1 MTETTNT
8 NATPDDFMTISRYFA
23 ATPAEVYQAFVDPT
37 QLAQWF
43 GPLTFHVPTGSI
55 DVDARSGGHYKM
67 NMVSNDDPSVVSP
80 INSTFEE
87 VIENELLLGYE
98 IVQGFPGM
106 EDGAK
111 LTMRIEF
118 HAEGE
123 GTRLE
128 LRQGPF
134 PELMSEMSSV
144 GWNQSFAKLD
154 GLFATPA
161 KWRTSEAMA

>member
-1 MTETTNT
+1 MTDTTNT
-8 NATPDDFMTISRYFA
+8 SSDSTYMKISRHFA
-23 ATPAEVYQAFVDPT
+23 APPAEVYAAFVDPI

-55 DVDARSGGHYKM
+55 EVEAVPGGRYKM
-67 NMVSNDDPSVVSP
+67 DVVSNDDSSVVSP

-87 VIENELLLGYE
+87 VIENELLVGYE
-98 IVQGFPGM
+98 IVNGFPGM

-118 HAEGE
+118 HAEGD

-128 LRQGPF
+128 LTQGPF

-154 GLFATPA
+154 GLLATPA
-161 KWRTSEAMA
+161 KWRTAEAMA